1 MKYVHCYGKGE
12 SFGGASLLKEG
23 RHKKTREART
33 VTVTNSHFIVVSAE
47 NFKHLEKFEKR
58 IIEDKILFL
67 QNLHFFKTWS
77 KNRCKNILFE
87 MPQII
92 IHKDAI
98 PVKEGSRNDFCY
110 IIIKGEFQ
118 VRKKIPA

>member
-1 MKYVHCYGKGE
+1 MRYVHCYGKGE

-23 RHKKTREART
+23 RHAKTREART
-33 VTVTNSHFIVVSAE
+33 VTVTDSHFIVVSAE

-77 KNRCKNILFE
+77 KNRCKNILFT
-87 MPQII
+87 MP
-92 IHKDAI
+92 
-98 PVKEGSRNDFCY
+98 
-110 IIIKGEFQ
+110 
-118 VRKKIPA
+118 

>member
-23 RHKKTREART
+23 RHKKTRETRT

-77 KNRCKNILFE
+77 KNRCKCFSCPN
-87 MPQII
+87 
-92 IHKDAI
+92 
-98 PVKEGSRNDFCY
+98 
-110 IIIKGEFQ
+110 
-118 VRKKIPA
+118 